1 MSCRIA
7 AEICTLPVLSAHLK
21 KGKGSP
27 YSITERR
34 VPKLIPVLGS
44 QCDWCEMT
52 AVACGKHGTAVVDTS
67 DCRCT
72 VRSQAGFLTGT
83 CRLPDSPSVCPSVC
97 LSVCL
102 SLGHSSPRSSV
113 HSSRTGPNGTAV
125 RDLFCSLAVLDPR
138 VGHTTDVL
146 FPFISVL
153 CHSD

>member
-97 LSVCL
+97 LSL
-102 SLGHSSPRSSV
+102 SWPLQSSKQCSQQSNWTERNCSSRSVLFFSRPRSESWP
-113 HSSRTGPNGTAV
+113 HHGRTFSIY
-125 RDLFCSLAVLDPR
+125 FCPLPL
-138 VGHTTDVL
+138 
-146 FPFISVL
+146 
-153 CHSD
+153 